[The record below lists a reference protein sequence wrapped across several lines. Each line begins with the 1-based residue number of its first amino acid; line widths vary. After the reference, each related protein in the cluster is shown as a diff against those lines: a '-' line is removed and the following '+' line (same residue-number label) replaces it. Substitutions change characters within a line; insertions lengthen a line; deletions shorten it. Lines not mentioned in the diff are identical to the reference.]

1 MSEKTNNDWSTKVL
15 SWNNIKRGI
24 WVVGNEVFENGRR
37 EHRNWWW
44 ADAEAKR
51 TGLPL
56 MEVQP
61 DRTLKSVTVRK
72 QSLLQEQQT
81 NFPRHHRVL
90 RTSLWGS
97 ERS

>member
-1 MSEKTNNDWSTKVL
+1 VSEKMNNDWSTKVL

-24 WVVGNEVFENGRR
+24 WVVGDKVFENGRR

-56 MEVQP
+56 MKVQP
-61 DRTLKSVTVRK
+61 DRTLKSV
-72 QSLLQEQQT
+72 
-81 NFPRHHRVL
+81 
-90 RTSLWGS
+90 S
-97 ERS
+97 EKS

>member
-1 MSEKTNNDWSTKVL
+1 VSEKKNNDWSTKVL

-72 QSLLQEQQT
+72 QSLLQEPQT